1 MTTTITT
8 AQVTKVYGVYDLEVT
23 KKGEEIV
30 AVKAVVTAQI
40 KEVDA
45 DRGGYIIYAKV
56 GTIEQSDKGTSITGE
71 IPSDIL
77 PDIIS
82 EFNEIVNNLN
92 NN

>member
-1 MTTTITT
+1 MITITT
-8 AQVTKVYGVYDLEVT
+8 EQVTKTNGVYDLEVT
-23 KKGEEIV
+23 KQSNELI

-40 KEVDA
+40 RKENGM
-45 DRGGYIIYAKV
+45 GGYILSAKV
-56 GTIEQSDKGTSITGE
+56 GTIEQNDKGTSITGE
-71 IPSDIL
+71 IPSDVL